1 MVQNLELS
9 WKQSLRLVI
18 NTGRNNDTKSS
29 EVDDNILSKYDSS
42 LELIEPDEIEE
53 ATDDELPDI
62 QFEG

>member
-1 MVQNLELS
+1 V
-9 WKQSLRLVI
+9 SLLI

-42 LELIEPDEIEE
+42 LELIEPEEIDE

>member
-1 MVQNLELS
+1 M
-9 WKQSLRLVI
+9 SLLI
-18 NTGRNNDTKSS
+18 NTDGNNDTTSS
-29 EVDDNILSKYDSS
+29 EDDVILLSKYDSS